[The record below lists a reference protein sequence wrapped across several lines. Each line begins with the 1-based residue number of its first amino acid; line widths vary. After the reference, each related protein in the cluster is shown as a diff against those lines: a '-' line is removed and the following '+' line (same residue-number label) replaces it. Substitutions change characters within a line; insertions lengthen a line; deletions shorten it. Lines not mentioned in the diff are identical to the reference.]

1 MPEKP
6 TDPDVCTDPEKQET
20 CSGECASC
28 PSAKEH
34 GMGSGLPEKAALDVR
49 HVILVLS
56 GKGGV
61 GKSTV
66 AVNLA
71 YALSSH
77 GYNTGLLDL
86 DLHGPTVPKM
96 LGIENF
102 KLQTID
108 NKIEPVRVTGTL
120 AAVSMAFL
128 LPDTST
134 PVIWRGPM
142 KMSAISQFLS
152 DVNWGSLDFLVV
164 DLPPGTGDEALTIAQ
179 LAPNL
184 RGAVIVTTPQEV
196 ATLETS
202 KAVRFVE
209 KLGIPVIGVVENMSG
224 MVCPHCQTEIDV
236 FGKGGGKKMAED
248 LGVPF
253 LGSIPARHHDARGG
267 RRGPAG
273 RDPAWRRRPHVEGGQ
288 RGHGKPDQARRRIT
302 SHSFSR
308 IRVCAAAGRRPRT
321 G

>member
-1 MPEKP
+1 MAENATNPDLC
-6 TDPDVCTDPEKQET
+6 TDPDKKKACA
-20 CSGECASC
+20 GECSTC
-28 PSAKEH
+28 PSAKKEP
-34 GMGSGLPEKAALDVR
+34 GTGTGLPERAALDVR

-71 YALSSH
+71 YALSNH

-86 DLHGPTVPKM
+86 DLHGPTIPKM
-96 LGIENF
+96 LGVQNF
-102 KLQTID
+102 RLQTID
-108 NKIEPVRVTGTL
+108 NKIEPVRVSGTL

-142 KMSAISQFLS
+142 KMSAISQFLT
-152 DVNWGSLDFLVV
+152 DVNWGSLDYLVV

-209 KLGIPVIGVVENMSG
+209 KLDIPVIGVVENMSG

-236 FGKGGGKKMAED
+236 FGKGGGKKMADE
-248 LGVPF
+248 LNVPF
-253 LGSIPARHHDARGG
+253 LGSIPLDIEMRQAGDAGRPAVI
-267 RRGPAG
+267 RRGSEDLTWKAVNEVMENLV
-273 RDPAWRRRPHVEGGQ
+273 RRVEL
-288 RGHGKPDQARRRIT
+288 
-302 SHSFSR
+302 
-308 IRVCAAAGRRPRT
+308 
-321 G
+321 

>member
-1 MPEKP
+1 MADTSNKP
-6 TDPDVCTDPEKQET
+6 DDCPDPEKKET
-20 CSGECASC
+20 CSGECATC
-28 PSAKEH
+28 PSAQKEH
-34 GMGSGLPEKAALDVR
+34 RTAAGLPERAAIDVK

-77 GYNTGLLDL
+77 GYNTGILDL

-96 LGIENF
+96 LGIENH
-102 KLQTID
+102 KLQTMD

-142 KMSAISQFLS
+142 KMSAISQFLT
-152 DVNWGSLDFLVV
+152 DVNWGPLDFLVV

-209 KLGIPVIGVVENMSG
+209 KLDIPVIGVVENMSG
-224 MVCPHCQTEIDV
+224 MVCPHCQAEIDV
-236 FGKGGGKKMAED
+236 FGRGGGKKMAED
-248 LGVPF
+248 LGVPY
-253 LGSIPARHHDARGG
+253 LGAIPLDIEMRQAGDAGRPAVIRRGG
-267 RRGPAG
+267 E
-273 RDPAWRRRPHVEGGQ
+273 DPTWKAVNEVMENLVKRVEQ
-288 RGHGKPDQARRRIT
+288 
-302 SHSFSR
+302 
-308 IRVCAAAGRRPRT
+308 
-321 G
+321 

>member
-1 MPEKP
+1 MPENP
-6 TDPDVCTDPEKQET
+6 PGPETCTDDEMKKT
-20 CSGECASC
+20 CSGECSTC
-28 PSAKEH
+28 PSAREH
-34 GMGSGLPEKAALDVR
+34 GMGGGLPERAQLDVK

-71 YALSSH
+71 YALSSR

-86 DLHGPTVPKM
+86 DLHGPTIPKM
-96 LGIENF
+96 LGIDNF
-102 KLQTID
+102 RLQTVD

-152 DVNWGSLDFLVV
+152 DVNWGALDFLVV

-224 MVCPHCQTEIDV
+224 MICPHCQAEIDV
-236 FGKGGGKKMAED
+236 FGKGGGRKMADD

-253 LGSIPARHHDARGG
+253 LGSIPLDIEMREAGDEG
-267 RRGPAG
+267 RPAVI
-273 RDPAWRRRPHVEGGQ
+273 RRSAEDPTWKAVNEVMENLIKRVE
-288 RGHGKPDQARRRIT
+288 A
-302 SHSFSR
+302 
-308 IRVCAAAGRRPRT
+308 
-321 G
+321 